1 VHLASLAK
9 IDLSEMGRP
18 VVLATH
24 RRSGTHLSIDL
35 LRRHFPAC
43 RSRKRWFE
51 GLDSLYLNL
60 DAMAPPWDLA
70 PDRALERL
78 LRAPRPIVKTHASPG
93 FETWDARVRD
103 FSLEVVAR
111 GDVIG
116 VHRDVR
122 DVLTSFHHYERSYAP
137 EQRRSL
143 SEFIAQKDGGVSRP
157 RAWANQVRAWRD
169 AGALS
174 IAYEEII
181 GDPAAALERLA
192 ATLGMTAAGVEPV
205 LPGALAGRYH
215 ARWHVAF
222 SRAPS
227 ATTVPGATGRP
238 VRWRDALTYS
248 DRAFIQQEAGDL
260 LVELGYEDS
269 DAWVEDATHPS
280 ASAGE

>member
-1 VHLASLAK
+1 
-9 IDLSEMGRP
+9 

-60 DAMAPPWDLA
+60 DAMAPPRNL
-70 PDRALERL
+70 PPEHALERL
-78 LRAPRPIVKTHASPG
+78 LRARRPIVKTHASPCFDG
-93 FETWDARVRD
+93 WDAESRD
-103 FSLEVVAR
+103 FALGIVAR
-111 GDVIG
+111 SDVIA

-122 DVLTSFHHYERSYAP
+122 DVLASFHHYERSYAP
-137 EQRRSL
+137 EQRTSL
-143 SEFIAQKDGGVSRP
+143 SEFIGQKDGGVSRP

-169 AGALS
+169 AGAMS

-192 ATLGMTAAGVEPV
+192 TALGMAPRGIEPV
-205 LPGALAGRYH
+205 LPEALASRWQ

-222 SRAPS
+222 SRDPG

-238 VRWRDALTYS
+238 VRWRDALTQA
-248 DRAFIQQEAGDL
+248 DRAFIQQESGDL

-269 DAWVEDATHPS
+269 DAWVEDATRPS